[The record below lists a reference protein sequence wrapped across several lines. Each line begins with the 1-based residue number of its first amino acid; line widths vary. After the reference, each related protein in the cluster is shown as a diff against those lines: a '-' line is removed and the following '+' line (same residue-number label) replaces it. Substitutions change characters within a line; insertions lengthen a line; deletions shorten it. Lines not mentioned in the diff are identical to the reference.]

1 MSLKPIRQYFRDR
14 LNSPTLGN
22 GEYVEHTDAF
32 NTDNID
38 GLNLDKAFHI
48 FYGSADTSALSHLT
62 TKDTINARVSI
73 FSKGYNDP
81 LEALDDAMDFAN
93 KFRLLCMHP
102 KYATQGEFIK
112 NVVCTSI
119 EASPINKDNDNSIVC
134 RLQFRITVIFGIGIN
149 LDYEY

>member
-1 MSLKPIRQYFRDR
+1 MSLRPIRQYFRDR
-14 LNSPTLGN
+14 INAPNIGN

-32 NTDNID
+32 NTANID

-62 TKDTINARVSI
+62 TKDTINATVSI
-73 FSKGYNDP
+73 FSKGYVDP
-81 LEALDDAMDFAN
+81 LEALDEAMDFAN
-93 KFRLLCMHP
+93 KFRLSCMQP
-102 KYATQGEFIK
+102 RYATTGETIK

-119 EASPINKDNDNSIVC
+119 EASPINQENDNSIVC

-149 LDYEY
+149 LGQDC